1 MQPVFFQTACFE
13 VCPALPAFSYCNL
26 LFFNGMFRSMSCPS
40 SIQVMACFE
49 VCPALPVF
57 TSLAALP
64 DYILLPPKRNSLD
77 IKHLLLPPK
86 RNRLDIKPLLLPPKQ
101 NSLDI
106 KHLLLPPNRNSLDIK
121 HLLLPPKRNSLDIKH
136 LLLPP
141 TRNSLDIKHLKRR
154 CSHGWQA
161 IHCGNDQTVLD
172 TVFSSCATHYS
183 FLGLARTVYTHC
195 TWPYVWWFPAKNT
208 VCTPY
213 IGLAQYRMYTVC
225 VYTYKYMVLAHII
238 HSISWYHQSLLTN
251 LSSSFS
257 ASCAIVLAETSLQAE
272 ECRLNCSW
280 DPCVIRRV
288 GQNHTLIGIYGI
300 HTIFLTGKSPYI
312 PSYTACIYGDG
323 QP

>member
-1 MQPVFFQTACFE
+1 

-64 DYILLPPKRNSLD
+64 DYI
-77 IKHLLLPPK
+77 
-86 RNRLDIKPLLLPPKQ
+86 
-101 NSLDI
+101 
-106 KHLLLPPNRNSLDIK
+106 
-121 HLLLPPKRNSLDIKH
+121 LLPPKRNSLDIKH

>member
-1 MQPVFFQTACFE
+1 MFEVCPALPAFSYCNLHFINGMFQSLSRPSCIQLMQPVFFQTACFE

-77 IKHLLLPPK
+77 IKHLLLPP
-86 RNRLDIKPLLLPPKQ
+86 
-101 NSLDI
+101 
-106 KHLLLPPNRNSLDIK
+106 
-121 HLLLPPKRNSLDIKH
+121 
-136 LLLPP
+136 

-195 TWPYVWWFPAKNT
+195 T
-208 VCTPY
+208 
-213 IGLAQYRMYTVC
+213 
-225 VYTYKYMVLAHII
+225 
-238 HSISWYHQSLLTN
+238 
-251 LSSSFS
+251 
-257 ASCAIVLAETSLQAE
+257 
-272 ECRLNCSW
+272 
-280 DPCVIRRV
+280 
-288 GQNHTLIGIYGI
+288 
-300 HTIFLTGKSPYI
+300 
-312 PSYTACIYGDG
+312 
-323 QP
+323 